1 MRLEYKTTGNSGGA
15 GVVIMFLGVMTIVLC
30 SMGAWATHV
39 VWIIKV
45 LASDKGAT
53 LGQIVLGAVGTFFPP
68 VGVVHGVMIWMGAS

>member
-1 MRLEYKTTGNSGGA
+1 MRIQIRHSGDGTCGA
-15 GVVIMFLGVMTIVLC
+15 VIAILGMMTFVMGII
-30 SMGAWATHV
+30 GAWATHV

-68 VGVVHGVMIWMGAS
+68 VGVVHGVMIWTGAS